1 MDNLMA
7 QYKATA
13 MFLAEAL
20 PDTWKVL
27 LFDLSEKKLPIVIQY
42 RATKKQVDVL
52 RRYLQ
57 KAMKSSRAME
67 NGMLTNRGDL
77 DMNEH
82 ISKMSVQFL
91 RDSDGKA
98 VGALVLYIDLVP
110 FLAAGSYLESLL
122 KLNLTNLDE
131 AQPAPAEGV
140 TAEPTLDLID
150 KMVYDFTDAPDRL
163 TPDEKM
169 ELIIDLYDSGV
180 LDLKG
185 SVAKTAEALRMS
197 EQSIY
202 RYIAKL
208 RRARGE

>member
-27 LFDLSEKKLPIVIQY
+27 LFDLTEKKLPTVIQY
-42 RATKKQVDVL
+42 RATRKQVDVL

-57 KAMKSSRAME
+57 KAMKSSCAME

-77 DMNEH
+77 DMNER
-82 ISKMSVQFL
+82 ISKMSIQFL
-91 RDSDGKA
+91 RDPEGKA
-98 VGALVLYIDLVP
+98 VGALVLYIELTP
-110 FLAAGSYLESLL
+110 FLAVGSYFESLL
-122 KLNLTNLDE
+122 HLNLTDLDE
-131 AQPAPAEGV
+131 AQPAPAEGI
-140 TAEPTLDLID
+140 TAEPTLALID
-150 KMVYDFTDAPDRL
+150 KMVHDFTDAPDRL

-185 SVAKTAEALRMS
+185 SVAETAEALRMS